1 MIEAINEFVTTHAGA
16 VWVLPAVFGLCI
28 IDGFFPP
35 LPSESVVVGLA
46 AVATTVGEPNL
57 WALFVVAALGAMIGD
72 NIAYAIGRHGGLTR
86 LNHSSNRKVRNAM
99 AWASSELDKRG
110 AVIIMA
116 ARYIPV
122 GRVAVN
128 ITAGATRYSRPR
140 FIFLDFIAATSWAA
154 YSIAIGTLA
163 GRWLHD
169 NPVLATVVA
178 VTGGVLLGLL
188 VDRLL
193 QSFAGAP
200 AHEKSKHTAPR
211 KLSAETVREH
221 RDRRASTPTGEG
233 SGREGA

>member
-1 MIEAINEFVTTHAGA
+1 MIDWINEMVTTHAGS
-16 VWVLPAVFGLCI
+16 VWVLPAVFTLCV

-35 LPSESVVVGLA
+35 LPSESIIVGLA
-46 AVATTVGEPNL
+46 AVSVTVGEPNL
-57 WALFVVAALGAMIGD
+57 WGVFAVGALGAMVGD
-72 NIAYAIGRHGGLTR
+72 NIAYTIGRHGGLTR
-86 LNHSSNRKVRNAM
+86 LNHHKSRRVRDAM
-99 AWASSELDKRG
+99 AWASAELDKRG

-128 ITAGATRYSRPR
+128 ITAGATRFSRPR
-140 FIFLDFIAATSWAA
+140 FMILDALAALSWAA

-169 NPVLATVVA
+169 NPLLATVVA

-193 QSFAGAP
+193 QTVAGVP
-200 AHEKSKHTAPR
+200 SREKRRNSR
-211 KLSAETVREH
+211 KRSSR
-221 RDRRASTPTGEG
+221 
-233 SGREGA
+233 